1 MTQALGQHH
10 EGAFNKQTDQT
21 SRTFRTG
28 RELCRMKTVLQLSEG
43 CGTEMMVSFREKFCW
58 GLKQGSELGI
68 EHWTWNWKA
77 DV

>member
-28 RELCRMKTVLQLSEG
+28 REFSRMKRVLQLSEG
-43 CGTEMMVSFREKFCW
+43 CGTEMMV
-58 GLKQGSELGI
+58 
-68 EHWTWNWKA
+68 
-77 DV
+77 